1 MVVVVVF
8 VCWCVSYSELVQ
20 FPYFRVQTSS
30 HDGET
35 AETRKGRCFCRSSPP
50 ASFEWRTE
58 VEVPLSL
65 SLSVSSRLVPESR
78 NAKLGLP
85 LAARSFQ
92 TNSLSLCHT
101 LIGGG
106 NFLHFFFLLCE
117 ITNPFVCHIPRL
129 SCAPKSGFSLSFP
142 HHVGFRRW
150 RWRPSGKASLRRRL
164 TAKKRR
170 PCTCLGRKPS
180 SLRCS
185 RRS

>member
-1 MVVVVVF
+1 MPLF
-8 VCWCVSYSELVQ
+8 ATCV
-20 FPYFRVQTSS
+20 FRVEERGGSASQSQSIGLFPVGSRVKERQAWTSFS
-30 HDGET
+30 G
-35 AETRKGRCFCRSSPP
+35 A
-50 ASFEWRTE
+50 
-58 VEVPLSL
+58 L
-65 SLSVSSRLVPESR
+65 
-78 NAKLGLP
+78 LP
-85 LAARSFQ
+85 NQF
-92 TNSLSLCHT
+92 SLSLCHT

>member
-35 AETRKGRCFCRSSPP
+35 AETGKGRCFCRSSPP
-50 ASFEWRTE
+50 ASFEWRSE

-92 TNSLSLCHT
+92 TNSLSLSVTH
-101 LIGGG
+101 
-106 NFLHFFFLLCE
+106 
-117 ITNPFVCHIPRL
+117 
-129 SCAPKSGFSLSFP
+129 
-142 HHVGFRRW
+142 
-150 RWRPSGKASLRRRL
+150 
-164 TAKKRR
+164 
-170 PCTCLGRKPS
+170 
-180 SLRCS
+180 
-185 RRS
+185 